1 MKANEVN
8 ITRIFNAPRELVF
21 DAWSS
26 AEHLE
31 KWYAPDGCSIRVKA
45 FEFVEGMPF
54 HHCITIPNGKDCWC
68 IGTFLTID
76 RPNRLV
82 YTLINADEN
91 GNALEDA
98 TEAGFEHE
106 WPTTT
111 TVTITFTADGDKTI
125 MHLHQ
130 TVNEELAKRTGAYP
144 SWLSMFDR
152 LENRLTSH
160 TV

>member
-1 MKANEVN
+1 MKATEVN
-8 ITRIFNAPRELVF
+8 ITRTFNAPRELVF
-21 DAWSS
+21 DAWST
-26 AEHLE
+26 AQNLE
-31 KWYAPDGCSIRVKA
+31 KWYAPSGCSITVKTFDFA
-45 FEFVEGMPF
+45 EGAAF

-91 GNALEDA
+91 GNEIESAV
-98 TEAGFEHE
+98 AGFEHE
-106 WPTTT
+106 WPNKT

-144 SWLSMFDR
+144 SWLSMFDN
-152 LENRLTSH
+152 LEQQLTNN
-160 TV
+160 